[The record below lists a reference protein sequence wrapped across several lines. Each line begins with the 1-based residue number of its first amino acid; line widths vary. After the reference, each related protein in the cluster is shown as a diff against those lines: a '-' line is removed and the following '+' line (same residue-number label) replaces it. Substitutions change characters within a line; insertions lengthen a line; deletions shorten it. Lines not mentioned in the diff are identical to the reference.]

1 MVENE
6 YAKALF
12 DLAVEEKKIDK
23 YLEYL
28 DSLTKILN
36 EEKDFLKLLD
46 SPLIDLDEKL
56 KMVNEIFKC
65 FDGVFLS
72 FLKLLIRNNRLKNI
86 KVIKDGYNDLFEEYK
101 GVLKVEI
108 ISSEKLTKERINSL
122 TKLLKDRYPNKK
134 LIIENTVNSNI
145 LYGIQIICNGQSLDM
160 SLNNMLNKIKESL

>member
-28 DSLTKILN
+28 DYLTKILKD
-36 EEKDFLKLLD
+36 EKDFLKLLD

-56 KMVNEIFKC
+56 KMVDKVFKC

-72 FLKLLIRNNRLKNI
+72 FLKLLIRNNRLNSI
-86 KVIKDGYNDLFEEYK
+86 NVIKDCYNDLFEEYK
-101 GVLKVEI
+101 GVLKVEV
-108 ISSEKLTKERINSL
+108 ISSDKLTKERINSL
-122 TKLLKDRYPNKK
+122 NKLLKDRYPNKR

-145 LYGIQIICNGQSLDM
+145 LYGIQIICNGESLDM
-160 SLNNMLNKIKESL
+160 SLNNMLSKIKESL